1 MSSGHPVLKDKL
13 LLPFIAPPNGGKGTQ
28 TKILSDRYNLPTFD
42 MGGTFRAI
50 LKKNSNPALAD
61 ELKTYM
67 NQGKLVPV
75 ETVLKVF
82 TSGFEA
88 LADNNPDAPGFIL
101 DGFPRN
107 PEQAEGLLKL
117 CEQWEAK
124 LAKVIYLDVPLDI
137 VTQRATGRRFC
148 AQDATHVYNINV
160 PALAS
165 KQPNVCDKDGAELI
179 LRPDDEAETVQKRLV
194 EYQNETNPLIALFT
208 EKGLLARIDG
218 DQAPEKVTEAVEA
231 IVTPLLNLTSLKS

>member
-1 MSSGHPVLKDKL
+1 MSGHPDLKDKL

-28 TKILSDRYNLPTFD
+28 TKILSDRYHLPTFD

-50 LKKNSNPALAD
+50 LKENSNPALAE

-67 NQGKLVPV
+67 SQGKLVPV

-88 LADNNPDAPGFIL
+88 LAAKNPDVPGFIL

-107 PEQAEGLLKL
+107 PDQAEGLLKL
-117 CEQWEAK
+117 CAEWEVN

-148 AQDATHVYNINV
+148 SQDATHVYNINV
-160 PALAS
+160 PALAP
-165 KQPNVCDKDGAELI
+165 KQANICDKDGAELI
-179 LRPDDEAETVQKRLV
+179 IRPDDEAETVQKRLV
-194 EYQNETNPLIALFT
+194 EYQNETNPLIELFKA
-208 EKGLLARIDG
+208 KGLLARVDG
-218 DQAPEKVTEAVEA
+218 NQPPEKVTEAVEA
-231 IVTPLLNLTSLKS
+231 IVTPLLKLTPLKS